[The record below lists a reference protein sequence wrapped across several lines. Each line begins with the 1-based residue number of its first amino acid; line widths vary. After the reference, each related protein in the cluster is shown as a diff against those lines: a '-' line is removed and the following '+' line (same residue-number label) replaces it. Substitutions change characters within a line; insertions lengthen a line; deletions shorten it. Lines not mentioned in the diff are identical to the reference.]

1 MKTVCLSVMQPER
14 PLFCRCGVQRGSAT
28 TTMLLPVV
36 ALSSPALLLPI
47 GPTAPPMALS
57 AAPRFRVAPG
67 WLLMQEEAAE
77 PEAEP
82 EAVAAATDDAAE
94 AEPDERAQL
103 KEQIAALERE
113 LVDARGELLAEQAAA
128 KDAGM

>member
-1 MKTVCLSVMQPER
+1 
-14 PLFCRCGVQRGSAT
+14 
-28 TTMLLPVV
+28 MLLAVV
-36 ALSSPALLLPI
+36 AVSSPALLLPV

-82 EAVAAATDDAAE
+82 EAEPKATAAATDDAAE
-94 AEPDERAQL
+94 AVPDEKAQL

-113 LVDARGELLAEQAAA
+113 LVDARGALLAEQAAA
-128 KDAGM
+128 KDAGT